1 MATDNLIDMYRG
13 TDIRWDDIKDERI
26 IFLVGD
32 LDYANTP
39 TYISKF
45 MMINEYGYPNI
56 RY

>member
-1 MATDNLIDMYRG
+1 MATDNLIDKYRG

-26 IFLVGD
+26 IFLVGN